1 MGLKKTKRETRK
13 KYRKSLKNKKVKR
26 TLKRGRLHKK
36 GNKKGKK
43 DKKSKKRFSKRQKGG
58 FVTPFFPEFK
68 NLYRSIPYKM
78 SETHHILNPQ
88 PYPGPSNPT
97 KGDINPHP
105 AYDQYLR
112 GHGDMLDPDV
122 ILGPNLAD
130 DFDESIKQT
139 RTF

>member
-26 TLKRGRLHKK
+26 TLKRGRPHKK
-36 GNKKGKK
+36 VNKKG
-43 DKKSKKRFSKRQKGG
+43 KKSKKRFSKKQKGG

-68 NLYRSIPYKM
+68 NLYRSIPYKI
-78 SETHHILNPQ
+78 SETHHTLNPQ

-112 GHGDMLDPDV
+112 AHGEMLDPDV

-130 DFDESIKQT
+130 NFDESIKQT

>member
-36 GNKKGKK
+36 VNKKV
-43 DKKSKKRFSKRQKGG
+43 KKSKKRFSKRQKGG

-68 NLYRSIPYKM
+68 NLYRSIPYKI
-78 SETHHILNPQ
+78 SETHNTLNPQ

-97 KGDINPHP
+97 KKDINPHP

-112 GHGDMLDPDV
+112 GHGEMLDPDV

>member
-36 GNKKGKK
+36 VNKKG
-43 DKKSKKRFSKRQKGG
+43 KKSKKRFSKRQKGG

>member
-36 GNKKGKK
+36 VNKKG
-43 DKKSKKRFSKRQKGG
+43 KKSKKRFSKKQKGG

-68 NLYRSIPYKM
+68 NLYRSIPYKI
-78 SETHHILNPQ
+78 SETHHTFNPQ